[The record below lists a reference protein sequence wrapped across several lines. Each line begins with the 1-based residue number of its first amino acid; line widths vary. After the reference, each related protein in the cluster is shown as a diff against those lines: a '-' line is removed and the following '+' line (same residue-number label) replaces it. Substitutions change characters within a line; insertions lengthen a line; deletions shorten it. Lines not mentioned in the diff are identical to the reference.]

1 MNMRN
6 NNIIPIDQIGFP
18 INFENIIHHD
28 DSVRMLYDVTEG
40 LYYTELNRTYSTIG
54 RNPVLLPR
62 TYLQL

>member
-1 MNMRN
+1 MRN

-40 LYYTELNRTYSTIG
+40 LYYTELNLSLIHICIVRKSYHIHSFK
-54 RNPVLLPR
+54 
-62 TYLQL
+62 Y